1 MPTLPSD
8 ILITLLSNA
17 LLVVPL
23 AIAVVL
29 ICRFV
34 KRPAVA
40 WCLWALVLL
49 KFVTPAWYPLP
60 VEDMT
65 TLLTAAAPDEP
76 SASIPLSDVMLTNL
90 PLPVAELTGSPAQ
103 ILAGAGAPPPE
114 VVDAAVVPPHGW
126 LVLSPR

>member
-60 VEDMT
+60 VPT
-65 TLLTAAAPDEP
+65 SRTRCSGRT
-76 SASIPLSDVMLTNL
+76 SR
-90 PLPVAELTGSPAQ
+90 
-103 ILAGAGAPPPE
+103 
-114 VVDAAVVPPHGW
+114 AAVICATSSGALIDWPHSIGSARSW
-126 LVLSPR
+126 